1 MALED
6 IIISGAAPSANALPI
21 PAAGANLASIVLPRA
36 SSAAPPQKPK
46 SDRIRNTV
54 GTLLDIIAGAGG
66 RFDGYWATKDKL
78 QKENDAAQLAETARL
93 QAEARKMQQDNA
105 FAAFRA
111 NPADQGA
118 LVDLVASGYEKGPD
132 LYKTLN
138 PQMSASQGS
147 QPREVVIAQMLAD
160 PATPQAVRDQLERL
174 VNTPVY
180 RGTPDGGT
188 AALPKLA
195 PGPTATGNVARLMN
209 GGKALPGNVRTVG
222 DLVNAK
228 GDLLRYTGTSTAT
241 GPYQITADTWAD
253 FGPKALGQNWGSAS
267 VDDPQAHDA
276 VGRAIYESTGGNPK
290 RLMDRWEGLTA
301 KDALSLQGQPWEVA
315 RALIAQRESGG
326 SGGGI
331 QAQQVVPG
339 QPKPGFTLLSQTEV
353 ASIPGL
359 TPGRAYQRDG
369 QGKISAVEGAGGKG
383 AAARA
388 KGLEPGKLADVDMM
402 IKQLRL
408 AESELEK
415 GGVSGPIIGVTPDP
429 LLRAANPRAVDVKET
444 VAAVTQRN
452 LREIL
457 GGQFAQKEGEQLINR
472 AYNPGLPEATNL
484 RRVRELRQAIEKRR
498 DDLMGGGSGM
508 VRVTSPEEAARL
520 PAGTQF
526 TTPDGRVMVKR

>member
-6 IIISGAAPSANALPI
+6 ILAGQTYMPSERALPI
-21 PAAGANLASIVLPRA
+21 PQSGGFSLADIVVPQQAAAKPR
-36 SSAAPPQKPK
+36 
-46 SDRIRNTV
+46 RNWVDTV
-54 GTLLDIIAGAGG
+54 GRIGDAMALAGG
-66 RFDGYWATKDKL
+66 RQGNYGPEMRRREAE
-78 QKENDAAQLAETARL
+78 QAAETARL
-93 QAEARKMQQDNA
+93 QAEARKMRQDNA

-111 NPADQGA
+111 NPADRGA

-138 PQMSASQGS
+138 PQMSTSQGS

-195 PGPTATGNVARLMN
+195 PGPTN
-209 GGKALPGNVRTVG
+209 PG
-222 DLVNAK
+222 D
-228 GDLLRYTGTSTAT
+228 
-241 GPYQITADTWAD
+241 I
-253 FGPKALGQNWGSAS
+253 WGRMIK
-267 VDDPQAHDA
+267 Q
-276 VGRAIYESTGGNPK
+276 
-290 RLMDRWEGLTA
+290 
-301 KDALSLQGQPWEVA
+301 
-315 RALIAQRESGG
+315 ESGG
-326 SGGGI
+326 RQFGADGQPLTSRAGAIGIAQVRPQTAPEAAQLAGVPFDENRYRTDPAYNEQLGRAYFQEQLRTFGDPARAAAAYNAGPGAVRQAIQQGGDNWLSRLPAETRDYVARVTGPGGRGI
-331 QAQQVVPG
+331 QAQQVVAG
-339 QPKPGFTLLSQTEV
+339 QPKPGFTLLSQSEV
-353 ASIPGL
+353 AGIPGL

-388 KGLEPGKLADVDMM
+388 KGLEPGKLADVEMM
-402 IKQLRL
+402 IRQLRL